1 MNIIDYKVHELIEL
15 VEKKQVKVREV
26 NEAFLD
32 NYRKIEPKV
41 QAFLTVNEDE
51 ILNKAEYLDKELE
64 NGKNIG
70 KLKGIPIGIK
80 DNINVLDM
88 KTTCASRMLED
99 FISPYEATLVN
110 KIKDEN
116 GIIFGKTNMD
126 EFAIGSS
133 GENSYFKNTRNPKD
147 LLRVP
152 GGSSSGSA
160 AAVSSKE
167 VPIAI
172 GTDTGGS
179 VREPAAFCG
188 LVGFKPTY
196 GTISRYGVISFAS
209 TLDTVGI
216 LSSDVKDSMI
226 MYDVLKGKDIKDAT
240 TVENKKDYNKKLFN
254 KDLKEIK
261 IAVPKKIFNWGLHE
275 EVERNFK
282 ESLSVLKECGAE
294 IDYIDVSALEYVL
307 ETYYVLSSAE
317 VSSNLGRFDGIRYGK
332 MEGTYNSTEEL
343 YRKVR
348 SENFNS
354 EVKKRIL
361 LGTFIL
367 AKEQHEEYYRRALK
381 IRSKIRKEFEDIF
394 KRYNAFITP
403 TTLDIAFKLGQYRNS
418 VDMYNQDKLTVI
430 ANLVGAPAISI
441 PCGIKENMPLGL
453 QVMTMCFNEEILFK
467 IAYSFE
473 SMSK

>member
-15 VEKKQVKVREV
+15 VEKKQVKVREI

-41 QAFLTVNEDE
+41 QAFLNVDEDE
-51 ILNKAEYLDKELE
+51 ILNKAKYLDKELE

-88 KTTCASRMLED
+88 KTTCASRILED

-126 EFAIGSS
+126 EFAMGSS

-147 LLRVP
+147 LSRVP

-160 AAVSSKE
+160 AAVASKE

-179 VREPAAFCG
+179 VREPASFCG
-188 LVGFKPTY
+188 LIGFKPTY
-196 GTISRYGVISFAS
+196 GTISRYGVVSFSS

-216 LSSDVKDSMI
+216 LSSDVKDSML

-240 TVENKKDYNKKLFN
+240 TVENKKDYNKNLFN

-261 IAVPKKIFNWGLHE
+261 IAVPKEIFNWNLHE

-282 ESLSVLKECGAE
+282 ESLSVLKECGAK
-294 IDYIDVSALEYVL
+294 IDYIDVNALEYVL

-332 MEGTYNSTEEL
+332 TVENYNSTEEL

-394 KRYNAFITP
+394 KRYNVFITP
-403 TTLDIAFKLGQYRNS
+403 TTLDIAFKFGQYRNS

-453 QVMTMCFNEEILFK
+453 QVMTMRFNEEMLFK
-467 IAYSFE
+467 IAYSYE
-473 SMSK
+473 SIKK